1 MFVKNL
7 LQVFANCQ
15 QYKSSLSRP
24 IWKNDK
30 HLLNSFRRVVN
41 VYTNLAPTGWEK
53 GSKYDLRDENG
64 QRLRYLYKFSLP
76 TPKVKTVRRTQ
87 EKTIEANKRRPREKS
102 KIFVRKSSVRT
113 HVRSVSML
121 IILDNCSTS
130 CPVPNQPSIVCYP
143 PVLADVNG
151 NQTW

>member
-76 TPKVKTVRRTQ
+76 TPKVKTGGRKKKQ
-87 EKTIEANKRRPREKS
+87 LK
-102 KIFVRKSSVRT
+102 RKSEDQERNPKSLSGSRQHARSLGK
-113 HVRSVSML
+113 HVDYFR
-121 IILDNCSTS
+121 
-130 CPVPNQPSIVCYP
+130 
-143 PVLADVNG
+143 
-151 NQTW
+151 